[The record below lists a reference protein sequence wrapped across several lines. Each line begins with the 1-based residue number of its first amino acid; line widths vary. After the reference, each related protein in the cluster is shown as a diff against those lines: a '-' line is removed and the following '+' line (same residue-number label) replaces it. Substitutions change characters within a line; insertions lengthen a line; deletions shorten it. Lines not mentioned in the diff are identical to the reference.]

1 MTNNLSRSPRLIAVY
16 GSLRRGQRANH
27 YLNNDSFDYVGTD
40 YVKGT
45 LFPVGWFPGIQ
56 LFGDTPVVVDVYEI
70 LDENALDNIH
80 HYEGYLPDNP
90 MGSLFVPK
98 QVTLINSQKEAMC
111 YEYNGRFGAAGDIV
125 EHGDWARYLEE
136 KAAEGVLSERD
147 SGQAA

>member
-1 MTNNLSRSPRLIAVY
+1 MADPAVPLIAVY

-27 YLNNDSFDYVGTD
+27 YLDNDSFNYVGTD

-70 LDENALDNIH
+70 LNPDALDHIH
-80 HYEGYLPDNP
+80 YYEGYDPENP
-90 MGSLFVPK
+90 EGSLFVPK
-98 QVTLINSQKEAMC
+98 ITTLCNNNKEAMC
-111 YEYNGRFGAAGDIV
+111 YEYNGRFGAAGDII
-125 EHGDWARYLEE
+125 EHGDWSRY
-136 KAAEGVLSERD
+136 LSERN